1 MMYEGLRLVSEGYTS
16 KNSYAKN
23 RWRDSLVKLFFNQGN
38 YMKVC
43 TAPLNL
49 LTR

>member
-16 KNSYAKN
+16 NDASAKH
-23 RWRDSLVKLFFNQGN
+23 RWWDSLVRLFFKQGN

-43 TAPLNL
+43 TAPKYL
-49 LTR
+49 LT